1 MITIFKNEFT
11 RNLGKIKDKRLKEEL
26 LSIIEEIEAA
36 ENSTRIKNL
45 KKLTGYKNFYRIRLG
60 DYRIG
65 LKIENNTVTFA
76 AFAHRKDIYK
86 HFP

>member
-26 LSIIEEIEAA
+26 LSVIEEIEAA

-45 KKLTGYKNFYRIRLG
+45 KKLTGYKNFL
-60 DYRIG
+60 
-65 LKIENNTVTFA
+65 
-76 AFAHRKDIYK
+76 
-86 HFP
+86 